1 MIPHSAKPFRRLDA
15 VKEFFLRFAASGF
28 LPGRWFNPALPER
41 ATLSKASLPLRLEIV
56 SHCWKYA
63 EFQLYQLSSLVNYPP
78 TRCEVTH
85 TVFYSEE
92 DADTVRLLNF
102 FRQKTVPNVRWNFVA
117 MPKEQLFRRAI
128 GRNLA
133 AKRNTADW
141 IWFTDCDVV
150 FHQGA
155 LDTLAEQLTGKQ
167 ETLVYPQK
175 MLITSLLAKD
185 DPLIVKARTEP
196 AVMDIDIDMGQ
207 FSVREFT
214 RATGPIQIVHGD
226 VARACGYCE
235 SLAVY
240 QKTMQ
245 RWSKCYEDRAF
256 RWLLG
261 SQGVAIQVPNV
272 LFIRHAEKGRYQKDS
287 HLSVIRKTIRRIKS
301 SVFNK

>member
-1 MIPHSAKPFRRLDA
+1 MTQISAKPFRRIDA

-28 LPGRWFNPALPER
+28 LPGLWFNPTLPER
-41 ATLSKASLPLRLEIV
+41 SALSKAGVPLQLEIV

-102 FRQKTVPNVRWNFVA
+102 FRQKTVVNVRWNFIA
-117 MPKEQLFRRAI
+117 LPKEQLFRRAI

-133 AKRNTADW
+133 AKNTTADW

-155 LDTLAEQLTGKQ
+155 LDALAEQLADKQ
-167 ETLVYPQK
+167 ELLVYPQK
-175 MLITSLLAKD
+175 MLVTSLLAKD
-185 DPLIVKARTEP
+185 DPLIAKARAEP
-196 AVMDIDIDMGQ
+196 AVMDIDMSQ
-207 FSVREFT
+207 FSVREFS
-214 RATGPIQIVHGD
+214 RATGPIQIAHGD

-235 SLAVY
+235 GLAVY
-240 QKTMQ
+240 QKTMP

-261 SQGVAIQVPNV
+261 SQGVPIQVPNV
-272 LFIRHAEKGRYQKDS
+272 LFIRHAEKGRYQQDS
-287 HLSVIRKTIRRIKS
+287 QLSVVRKTIRRIKS
-301 SVFNK
+301 ALFNK

>member
-1 MIPHSAKPFRRLDA
+1 MIQRSAQPFGRLDA

-28 LPGRWFNPALPER
+28 VPGRWFNTTLPKPAELTR
-41 ATLSKASLPLRLEIV
+41 ASAPVTLEIV

-78 TRCEVTH
+78 QHCKVIH

-102 FRQKTVPNVRWNFVA
+102 FRSKTVANVSWNFIA
-117 MPKEQLFRRAI
+117 LPKEQLFRRAI

-133 AKRNTADW
+133 AKNTRADW
-141 IWFTDCDVV
+141 VWFTDCDVV

-155 LDTLAEQLTGKQ
+155 LDALAAQLENRQ
-167 ETLVYPQK
+167 DVLVYPRK
-175 MLITSLLAKD
+175 MLVTSLLAKD
-185 DPLIVKARTEP
+185 DPLIAKARAEP
-196 AVMDIDIDMGQ
+196 AVMDIDMAQ
-207 FSVREFT
+207 FSVREFN
-214 RATGPIQIVHGD
+214 RATGPIQIAHGD
-226 VARACGYCE
+226 VARACGYCD

-240 QKTMQ
+240 QKTMP

-261 SQGVAIQVPNV
+261 SQGVPIDVPNV
-272 LFIRHAEKGRYQKDS
+272 LFIRHAEKGRYQQNS
-287 HLSVIRKTIRRIKS
+287 QLSLLRKTIRRVKS
-301 SVFNK
+301 ALFNK

>member
-1 MIPHSAKPFRRLDA
+1 MTQLSAQPFGRLDA

-28 LPGRWFNPALPER
+28 IPGRWFNKTLPE
-41 ATLSKASLPLRLEIV
+41 ATTLSKASAPLKLEIV

-78 TRCEVTH
+78 TRCDVTH

-102 FRQKTVPNVRWNFVA
+102 FRDKTVANVKWNFIA
-117 MPKEQLFRRAI
+117 LPKEQLFRRAI

-133 AKRNTADW
+133 AKTTQADW

-155 LDTLAEQLTGKQ
+155 LDALAGQLENRQ
-167 ETLVYPQK
+167 DVLVYPQR
-175 MLITSLLAKD
+175 MLVTSLLAKD
-185 DPLIVKARTEP
+185 DPLIAKARAEP
-196 AVMDIDIDMGQ
+196 AVMDIDISQ
-207 FSVREFT
+207 FSVREFN
-214 RATGPIQIVHGD
+214 RATGPIQIAHGD
-226 VARACGYCE
+226 VARACGYCDG
-235 SLAVY
+235 LAVY
-240 QKTMQ
+240 QKTMP

-261 SQGVAIQVPNV
+261 SQGVPVTVPNV
-272 LFIRHAEKGRYQKDS
+272 LFIRHAEKGRYQQNS
-287 HLSVIRKTIRRIKS
+287 QLSVVRKTIRRIKS
-301 SVFNK
+301 ALLNK